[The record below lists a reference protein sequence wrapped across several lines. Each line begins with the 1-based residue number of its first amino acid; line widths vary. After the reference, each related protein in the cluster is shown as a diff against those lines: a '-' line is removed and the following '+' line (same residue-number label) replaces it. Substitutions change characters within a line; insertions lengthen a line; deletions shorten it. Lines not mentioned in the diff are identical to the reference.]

1 MTSLGFVEMDPSE
14 MKRDDVFFR
23 SVAVSFQNAYCFQ
36 AKGYSERSEKTA
48 GTEIGSVILLCRR
61 LKHPLK
67 TSQNCSTMISNA
79 SFCLSF

>member
-14 MKRDDVFFR
+14 MKRDNVFLR

-48 GTEIGSVILLCRR
+48 GTDRKCHFLMQKIKAS
-61 LKHPLK
+61 
-67 TSQNCSTMISNA
+67 TQN
-79 SFCLSF
+79 

>member
-14 MKRDDVFFR
+14 MKRDDVFLR

-48 GTEIGSVILLCRR
+48 GTEIGSVI
-61 LKHPLK
+61 
-67 TSQNCSTMISNA
+67 
-79 SFCLSF
+79 F